1 MKVSIITFSPAEGE
15 EGAPAV
21 IGIIKGS
28 SKVLAKKVALEDL
41 NTVVDEIQVKLK
53 TSEYSKN
60 DFDVYERYFVEDEET
75 GKLGWTD
82 WEDTG
87 AVVSMETRKVVE

>member
-1 MKVSIITFSPAEGE
+1 MKVSIISYTPPEEDEG
-15 EGAPAV
+15 GPV
-21 IGIIKGS
+21 ILGIIKGS

-41 NTVVDEIQVKLK
+41 DGDDECQVKLK

-75 GKLGWTD
+75 GKLSWTD
-82 WEDTG
+82 WMDNG
-87 AVVSMETRKVVE
+87 AVVTIETRKVVE